1 MNYDEARRQYHIGLA
16 PGDVARR
23 ILFAGDP
30 TRVRRFSENLD
41 SIRGEW
47 TCREYLTITGTWKN
61 EEVSLMATGIGASNI
76 EIAMVELSKIVDDPI
91 LRSCGIMW
99 RNRCR
104 YPPWRSGCQLGS
116 GSHGKHVDH
125 FCP

>member
-23 ILFAGDP
+23 ILFAVDP

-47 TCREYLTITGTWKN
+47 TCRYYLTIAGTRKN
-61 EEVSLMATGIGASNI
+61 DEVSCMDQG
-76 EIAMVELSKIVDDPI
+76 
-91 LRSCGIMW
+91 
-99 RNRCR
+99 
-104 YPPWRSGCQLGS
+104 LGS
-116 GSHGKHVDH
+116 TSI
-125 FCP
+125 